1 MTVNILTA
9 QHVRAIKEKLSPNG
23 TLLKTKQG
31 TESVWVINQNFTY
44 RLVLKNQ
51 GDKINVIAHFP
62 KTEEF
67 RERIVDVAEIHVNQG
82 TGEFIA
88 ASDSDSNFSIL
99 DTKDIEDAI
108 YSAFFTESAT

>member
-1 MTVNILTA
+1 MNILSA

-31 TESVWVINQNFTY
+31 TESVWVISQNFLY

-51 GDKINVIAHFP
+51 GNKINVVAHFP
-62 KTEEF
+62 ETEEF
-67 RERIVDVAEIHVNQG
+67 RERTVDVAEIHINQN
-82 TGEFIA
+82 TGKFIA
-88 ASDSDSNFSIL
+88 ASDLSSNFSIL

>member
-1 MTVNILTA
+1 MNNILTA

-31 TESVWVINQNFTY
+31 TESVWVISQNFPY

-51 GDKINVIAHFP
+51 GDKINAIAHFP
-62 KTEEF
+62 ETEEF
-67 RERIVDVAEIHVNQG
+67 RERTVDVAEIHVNQS

-88 ASDSDSNFSIL
+88 ISDLSSNFSIL
-99 DTKDIEDAI
+99 DTEDIVNAI
-108 YSAFFTESAT
+108 YSAFFARSV